1 MINKKT
7 FGSFIREKRLEQG
20 LTQKELAEKL
30 ILSESAISKWE
41 SGKSYPDIT
50 LVPEICK
57 VLDVSEHELIRGA
70 NDTEFREMKKQA
82 TLYRK
87 VSETFF
93 WGFTGSYILA
103 LIICF
108 ICDLAINKG
117 LTFSPIV
124 FGSLLVAF
132 TFIPTA
138 TRFTNHH
145 KLAVFTVSTFTS
157 ISLLL
162 GICCFI
168 YEQNWWGIATM
179 GTLLGYIV
187 LFLPYLLKRYAI
199 RKYNVALYF
208 FMTYSSLFILLFV
221 IGVTNGY
228 DMKSGYVITLFTM
241 IPFAIISIMHMTSIN
256 GWFKASVDTFFM
268 TISLYSLQYILT
280 LTLGENDNSS
290 YKVNF
295 SDWPN
300 HVNGNVFL
308 LTLITGIILSIAFF
322 IVGIKKKHRR

>member
-57 VLDVSEHELIRGA
+57 ALDVSEHELIRGA
-70 NDTEFREMKKQA
+70 NDTEFREMKKHA
-82 TLYRK
+82 TLHRK
-87 VSETFF
+87 VSERFY
-93 WGFTGSYILA
+93 WGFTGTYILA
-103 LIICF
+103 LIICL
-108 ICDLAINKG
+108 ICDIAINKG

-124 FGSLLVAF
+124 FGGLLVAF

-138 TRFTNHH
+138 TRFTEQH
-145 KLAVFTVSTFTS
+145 KLAVFTLSTFAS

-187 LFLPYLLKRYAI
+187 LFSPYLLKRYAI

-208 FMTYSSLFILLFV
+208 FMTYSSLFILLFI

-228 DMKSGYVITLFTM
+228 DMKPGYLITLFTM
-241 IPFAIISIMHMTSIN
+241 IPFIIMSIMHMTSVN
-256 GWFKASVDTFFM
+256 GWFKASVNTFFM
-268 TISLYSLQYILT
+268 TISLYALQYILT
-280 LTLGENDNSS
+280 LTLGENENSS

-300 HVNGNVFL
+300 HVNANVFL
-308 LTLITGIILSIAFF
+308 LILLIGIILSIAFF
-322 IVGIKKKHRR
+322 IVGIKQKHRR